1 MMVLPDPLAAGTEL
15 GDVNTKKL
23 FEPDMMVLPDPLAAG
38 SVGTKIGPNLGPLM

>member
-23 FEPDMMVLPDPLAAG
+23 FEPDIMVLPDPLAVG
-38 SVGTKIGPNLGPLM
+38 SLGTKIGPDFGLLM

>member
-1 MMVLPDPLAAGTEL
+1 MMVLPDPLAAEMEL